1 MPIHLL
7 PEADLAAYAKQCRL
21 SSGRTKVEV
30 AEQLGV
36 SRVSVQQAEENPE
49 QHLNKLRIRIIEMCS
64 PYAVEGPV
72 YRLVKRR

>member
-1 MPIHLL
+1 M
-7 PEADLAAYAKQCRL
+7 AAYAKQCRL
-21 SSGRTKVEV
+21 GSGRTKAEV
-30 AEQLGV
+30 ARQLGV

-64 PYAVEGPV
+64 PYCVVGPV